1 MFKGGGREETCKSQI
16 GISTHKIKAIQN
28 RLKKKH
34 QLSYSFLPLFL
45 LIEKRGRVGREV
57 EGMFKWE
64 GAWVNLWLIHVDV
77 S

>member
-1 MFKGGGREETCKSQI
+1 MTQGTQTRVE
-16 GISTHKIKAIQN
+16 
-28 RLKKKH
+28 
-34 QLSYSFLPLFL
+34 
-45 LIEKRGRVGREV
+45 RGRMGREV